1 MESVPVLATEPG
13 PGRSQVMDSLLN
25 SLSWLELGVSAKSV
39 ERRNENKK
47 RLALYGDGWKL
58 KVYGDDSRIAFHH
71 YGYMDKHEAS
81 MTKLPQLE
89 PKQPQALDHSF
100 INDYL
105 GEHILLSK
113 GEGFKAPMQQRIP
126 EDART
131 YLGMMGF
138 KVVVNCQGEVLR
150 VEQPGAIDDKGD

>member
-1 MESVPVLATEPG
+1 MGVLDV
-13 PGRSQVMDSLLN
+13 SMDSLLN

-47 RLALYGDGWKL
+47 RLALYGDGRKL
-58 KVYGDDSRIAFHH
+58 KVYGDGSRVAFRH
-71 YGYMDKHEAS
+71 YGYMHKHEAS
-81 MTKLPQLE
+81 MTKLRQLE
-89 PKQPQALDHSF
+89 TKRPKELDYSF

-105 GEHILLSK
+105 GEHILLSQ
-113 GEGFKAPMQQRIP
+113 GEGFDAPMQQRIP
-126 EDART
+126 ENVRT

-150 VEQPGAIDDKGD
+150 VEQPGAIDDEGD